1 MDNMTIYRVGI
12 DALTEKMGPVGMA
25 QFMRL
30 VDSGYGDYTKE
41 RSGWLDQLELDEIIA
56 EIEQESHKN
65 V

>member
-30 VDSGYGDYTKE
+30 VDSGHGDYTKE
-41 RSGWLDQLELDEIIA
+41 RAQWLGNLELDDIIA
-56 EIEQESHKN
+56 EIETAQ
-65 V
+65 